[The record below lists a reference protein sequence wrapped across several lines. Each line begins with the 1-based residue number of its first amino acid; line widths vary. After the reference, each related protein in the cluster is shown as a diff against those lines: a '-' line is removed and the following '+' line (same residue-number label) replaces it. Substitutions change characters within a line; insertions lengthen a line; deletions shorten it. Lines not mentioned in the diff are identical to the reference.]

1 MYSLSC
7 VGSHN
12 TSPGGSLTRSTPRP
26 RHEVSPRTVRVLSP
40 FFRQS
45 HGRGGVY
52 VLRGVGHRW
61 GPVLQPRG
69 TAAEQSA
76 SGDNLPTV

>member
-7 VGSHN
+7 VDFHN
-12 TSPGGSLTRSTPRP
+12 TPVGGSLTRSAPRP
-26 RHEVSPRTVRVLSP
+26 RHQVSSRTVRVLSP

-61 GPVLQPRG
+61 GPVLQPRA
-69 TAAEQSA
+69 TTPEQSA
-76 SGDNLPTV
+76 SGGNLPST